1 MPASL
6 RDNNL
11 LDCSNI
17 VEINE
22 IIACEQAL
30 SPKAL
35 WQQGEKPPV
44 PPGTPGE
51 LPYRLMTSKYGYP
64 RSKQEAG
71 ISLKANIKVLLHD
84 SVFWFCIFLSCQ

>member
-1 MPASL
+1 MPGSL
-6 RDNNL
+6 CDNNL

-35 WQQGEKPPV
+35 WQQGEKHPR
-44 PPGTPGE
+44 TPGN
-51 LPYRLMTSKYGYP
+51 P
-64 RSKQEAG
+64 RRA
-71 ISLKANIKVLLHD
+71 SLQANDIKVWI
-84 SVFWFCIFLSCQ
+84 STIKARSRNIVES

>member
-6 RDNNL
+6 CDNNL

-30 SPKAL
+30 PRRSGNRAKKTPR
-35 WQQGEKPPV
+35 
-44 PPGTPGE
+44 TPGN
-51 LPYRLMTSKYGYP
+51 P
-64 RSKQEAG
+64 RRASSQ
-71 ISLKANIKVLLHD
+71 ANDIKVWI
-84 SVFWFCIFLSCQ
+84 SKIKARSRNIVES

>member
-6 RDNNL
+6 CDNNL

-30 SPKAL
+30 PRRSGNRAK
-35 WQQGEKPPV
+35 KTPV
-44 PPGTPGE
+44 PPGNP
-51 LPYRLMTSKYGYP
+51 RRASSQANDINVWISKIKGK
-64 RSKQEAG
+64 KQEYR
-71 ISLKANIKVLLHD
+71 
-84 SVFWFCIFLSCQ
+84 

>member
-35 WQQGEKPPV
+35 WQQGEKHPR
-44 PPGTPGE
+44 TPRE
-51 LPYRLMTSKYGYP
+51 P
-64 RSKQEAG
+64 QE
-71 ISLKANIKVLLHD
+71 S
-84 SVFWFCIFLSCQ
+84 FLTG

>member
-6 RDNNL
+6 CDNNL

-35 WQQGEKPPV
+35 WQQGEKHPR
-44 PPGTPGE
+44 TPGN
-51 LPYRLMTSKYGYP
+51 PRRASSQANDFKVWISKIKGK
-64 RSKQEAG
+64 KQEYR
-71 ISLKANIKVLLHD
+71 
-84 SVFWFCIFLSCQ
+84 